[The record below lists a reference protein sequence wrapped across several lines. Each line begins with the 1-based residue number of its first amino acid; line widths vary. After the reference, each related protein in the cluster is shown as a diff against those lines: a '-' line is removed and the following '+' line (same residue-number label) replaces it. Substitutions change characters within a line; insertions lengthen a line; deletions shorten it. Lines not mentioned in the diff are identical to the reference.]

1 MENKR
6 VRGSTSGRCLPAI
19 KIVEYPPPPP
29 PPPPNPLGEEVS
41 LRNRYVSFASKYDK
55 ISLKAGFRKL
65 TYQAKNVGFLV
76 VLAAEKFGSHPMWR
90 ANP

>member
-6 VRGSTSGRCLPAI
+6 VRGWTSGRCLPAI
-19 KIVEYPPPPP
+19 KIVEYPPPPH
-29 PPPPNPLGEEVS
+29 PPNPLGEEVS